1 MGFGIACTVI
11 DIAFAKRWQ
20 MNEPV
25 LSWLPVGMIIL
36 STLILLISQS
46 WRWSIVAFAI
56 QYIAMF
62 WMISWEWPL
71 GLAAVKLVTG
81 WMAGAVLGISQ
92 PGAAL
97 AETGFTRI
105 SGGGFKLITAALIW
119 VLAFAVAPSL
129 QDLFPA
135 AHAYLLGAV
144 ILIGMGLLQLGM
156 SHQPLRVVLG
166 LFTTLSGFELLYAAV
181 DRSVLVAG
189 LISGVNL
196 VLALV
201 GAFLLVNPEPE
212 ETL

>member
-1 MGFGIACTVI
+1 
-11 DIAFAKRWQ
+11 

>member
-1 MGFGIACTVI
+1 
-11 DIAFAKRWQ
+11 
-20 MNEPV
+20 MNEPAW
-25 LSWLPVGMIIL
+25 SWLPLVLIIV
-36 STLILLISQS
+36 STLTLLISQN
-46 WRWSIVAFAI
+46 WRFSIIAFAI
-56 QYIAMF
+56 QYIGMF
-62 WMISWEWPL
+62 WMISWEWPI

-92 PGAAL
+92 PGSAL

-105 SGGGFKLITAALIW
+105 SGGWFKLITSAMIW
-119 VLAFAVAPSL
+119 VLAIAIAPSL
-129 QDLFPA
+129 QSLFPA
-135 AHAYLLGAV
+135 ASAYLMGAI

-156 SHQPLRVVLG
+156 SHQPLRVILG
-166 LFTTLSGFELLYAAV
+166 LFTALSGFELLYAAV

-196 VLALV
+196 GLALV

>member
-1 MGFGIACTVI
+1 MDFGIACTVI

-97 AETGFTRI
+97 AETGFTHI